1 MSPFQVWFDGWWI
14 HHTGTRVRQLVSF
27 TVRTGLAEQF
37 HTYLLKFSAFPTC
50 YFSFCVSTPG
60 RLGVLEALLSPS
72 PALRRNFIYPDTA
85 HNPIQAIIVCPF
97 ARMRISLKV
106 MDTDLPLLD
115 DRMMDLLAVLS
126 CSLLPICYRTFI
138 QSLGMNNRLDRA
150 SIREQ
155 DHHDHDQ
162 CRWPAQPFHHR
173 ASSCT
178 KCLLTRVTTRALGL
192 IRMNTNV
199 ALSDFASCGTRLIRA
214 TLF

>member
-1 MSPFQVWFDGWWI
+1 
-14 HHTGTRVRQLVSF
+14 VSH
-27 TVRTGLAEQF
+27 GD
-37 HTYLLKFSAFPTC
+37 
-50 YFSFCVSTPG
+50 
-60 RLGVLEALLSPS
+60 
-72 PALRRNFIYPDTA
+72 FINADTA
-85 HNPIQAIIVCPF
+85 HIGTPAVGQHQQRSQGYSTSAHLLEQRIGQVAITRELDHPSQPQPCRNHHGQPHPRKHF
-97 ARMRISLKV
+97 ASFHAYFIGLNMYQVQLS
-106 MDTDLPLLD
+106 LLD
-115 DRMMDLLAVLS
+115 EPRMHSLTMHS
-126 CSLLPICYRTFI
+126 CSISPLGYGSFI

-199 ALSDFASCGTRLIRA
+199 ARSSFASCGTRLIRA

>member
-1 MSPFQVWFDGWWI
+1 
-14 HHTGTRVRQLVSF
+14 
-27 TVRTGLAEQF
+27 
-37 HTYLLKFSAFPTC
+37 
-50 YFSFCVSTPG
+50 
-60 RLGVLEALLSPS
+60 
-72 PALRRNFIYPDTA
+72 
-85 HNPIQAIIVCPF
+85 
-97 ARMRISLKV
+97 MRISLKV

-192 IRMNTNV
+192 IRMNTNIGFV
-199 ALSDFASCGTRLIRA
+199 VVCICHSMPMDACFFKPSLLFTGEWSRTLHTRMGNFQSNGNYQSRVWYP
-214 TLF
+214 T